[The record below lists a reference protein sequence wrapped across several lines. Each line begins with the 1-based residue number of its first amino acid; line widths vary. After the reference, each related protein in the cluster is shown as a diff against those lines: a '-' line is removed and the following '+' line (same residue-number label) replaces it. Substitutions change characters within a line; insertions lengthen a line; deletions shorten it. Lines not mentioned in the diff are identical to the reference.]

1 MAERI
6 IFHIDVN
13 SAFLSWE
20 AVERLKEGER
30 IDLRTIPS
38 AVGGDMA
45 TRHGVV
51 VAKSIPAKK
60 YNIVT
65 GEPVINAMRK
75 CPNLIVVSPRHD
87 VYKRYSKAFM
97 NILREYSDVVEQ
109 YSIDEAFV
117 DMTGTRRLFGEPL
130 EAAQKIS
137 NQIKTELGFTVNIG
151 ISTNKLL
158 AKMAS
163 DFKKPD
169 RVHTLFPNEIST
181 KMWPLKVGDL
191 FFAGKSTV
199 KILNSIGIRTIGELA
214 NTDKDLIVKRL
225 KKHGDVL
232 WRYANGLDDSPVEP
246 VRADNKGY
254 GNSITMSYDV
264 TQSNQAKEVLL
275 WLTEKVCQRLR
286 SDGFK
291 AESVTVFVKY
301 SDFTKESHQCTLV
314 SSTDITQEI
323 YRYVCKLFDEMWDE
337 TPIRLLGVSAGKVSK
352 EETGRQL
359 ELFDTTDYGKLE
371 KLDKA
376 MDDIRKKYGQNAIKR
391 ASLIEGDREKNE

>member
-97 NILREYSDVVEQ
+97 DILREYSDIVEQ

-169 RVHTLFPNEIST
+169 RVHTLFPDEIST

-359 ELFDTTDYGKLE
+359 ELFDTTDYSKLE

>member
-97 NILREYSDVVEQ
+97 DILREYSDIVEQ

-359 ELFDTTDYGKLE
+359 ELFDTTDYSKLE

>member
-1 MAERI
+1 
-6 IFHIDVN
+6 
-13 SAFLSWE
+13 
-20 AVERLKEGER
+20 
-30 IDLRTIPS
+30 
-38 AVGGDMA
+38 MA

-97 NILREYSDVVEQ
+97 DILREYSDIVEQ

>member
-97 NILREYSDVVEQ
+97 DILREYSDIVEQ

-117 DMTGTRRLFGEPL
+117 DMTGTRRLFGEAL

>member
-97 NILREYSDVVEQ
+97 DILREYSDIVEQ

-137 NQIKTELGFTVNIG
+137 NQIKNELGFTVNIG

-169 RVHTLFPNEIST
+169 RVHTLFPDEIST